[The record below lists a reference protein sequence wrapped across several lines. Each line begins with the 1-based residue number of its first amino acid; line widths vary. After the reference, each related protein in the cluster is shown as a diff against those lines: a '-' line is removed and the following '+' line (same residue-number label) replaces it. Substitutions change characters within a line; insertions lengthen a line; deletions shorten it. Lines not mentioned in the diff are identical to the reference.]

1 MQQASEVAIVGLHC
15 GGEGLWWT
23 LWHVAAAMDGPGVLW
38 WPLWHVAAAI
48 GVVVLWWGLVRPISL
63 HLGGSVTPV

>member
-1 MQQASEVAIVGLHC
+1 MQQASEVAIVSLHC

-48 GVVVLWWGLVRPISL
+48 GGPGVMWCYGGGWSAQFPCTLEGL
-63 HLGGSVTPV
+63 